1 MPDGTV
7 KGGESKMSST
17 PVEENSSEQPLR
29 GDVGERKGIV
39 IVGAGPVGVTAAL
52 LLSRQGL
59 ATTVLEASPGWDET
73 ASGSKA
79 ICQQRDVLDI
89 LDRVGVAEPMLK
101 EAVTWTRGRTF
112 YKDKEL
118 FTVEFEDPGESPT
131 PPWVNI
137 SQCST
142 ERYLLERAKADPMIE
157 ILYGHE
163 VVGLSQGADS
173 VRLDLELA
181 NGERRTMEARWV
193 LAADGSHSPVRHM
206 LGIGFPGQSFDDQ
219 FLIVDVKADLPF
231 PNERHFHF
239 DPPWNPGRQ
248 VLIHECPNGVWR
260 IDWQVPADY
269 DLEAEKASGALD
281 ERVRRIVGDAPYE
294 IVWLSV
300 YRFHERIAEHFRVG
314 RVFLMGDAAHIVA
327 PFGAR
332 GLNSGIQDA
341 ENLAWKL
348 ALVEKHVVSGEDAER
363 LLSSYE
369 VERRAAALEN
379 IAITTD
385 TMNFLVP
392 RDEQQWEHRR
402 QVLEAAVR
410 DPSKVAQ
417 VNSGKLAEPYPY
429 HDSPLTTPRGL
440 AETAHGSQGPGS
452 TTNGKLR
459 VGLEP
464 GSLFPDA
471 PCAVACRSEVRR
483 VRDLFGSGFVILAP
497 DGVSLEH
504 ARKQVEQA
512 KGSLPGLRID
522 LYDVSEISAPAKR
535 KTLDQLVKEKGSF
548 MYVIRP
554 DGHVAG
560 VLDPSANGLADVILR
575 ACGCFGP
582 EGSLGTESER
592 RQDVLSQ
599 AG

>member
-1 MPDGTV
+1 
-7 KGGESKMSST
+7 MSS
-17 PVEENSSEQPLR
+17 VAQESDSEAYLSGGSGR
-29 GDVGERKGIV
+29 GIV
-39 IVGAGPVGVTAAL
+39 IVGAGPVGITEAL
-52 LLSRQGL
+52 LLSRQGV
-59 ATTVLEASPGWDET
+59 ASTVLEASPAWDET

-89 LDRVGVAEPMLK
+89 LDRVGVAEPMLE

-142 ERYLLERAKADPMIE
+142 ERYLLEKAKADPKIE
-157 ILYGHE
+157 ILYGHK
-163 VVGLSQGADS
+163 VVGLSQQADRVS
-173 VRLDLELA
+173 LDVELA
-181 NGERRTMEARWV
+181 DGERVTMEARWV

-206 LGIGFPGQSFDDQ
+206 LGIAFPGQSFDDQ
-219 FLIVDVKADLPF
+219 FLIVDVRADLPF

-248 VLIHECPNGVWR
+248 VLIHECPDGVWR

-300 YRFHERIAEHFRVG
+300 YRFHERIAEHFRLG

-348 ALVEKHVVSGEDAER
+348 ALVEKQVVRGKDAER

-369 VERRAAALEN
+369 VERREAALEN

-402 QVLEAAVR
+402 QVLEAATR
-410 DPSKVAQ
+410 DASYVAQ

-429 HDSPLTTPRGL
+429 RDSPLTTPEALDNG
-440 AETAHGSQGPGS
+440 ADKSSQASMGNAAS
-452 TTNGKLR
+452 SNGKVR

-471 PCAVACRSEVRR
+471 PCAVSGRPEVRR
-483 VRDLFGSGFVILAP
+483 VRDLFGSGFVVLAP
-497 DGVSLEH
+497 DATSLEN
-504 ARKQVEQA
+504 ARKQAEEA
-512 KGSLPGLRID
+512 SGYLPGVRID

-535 KTLDQLVKEKGSF
+535 KTLDQLVKEKGSLI
-548 MYVIRP
+548 YVVRP

-560 VLDPSANGLADVILR
+560 VLDPSASGLARVVLR
-575 ACGCFGP
+575 ACGCWEP
-582 EGSLGTESER
+582 EGSSTMESER
-592 RQDVLSQ
+592 RQDVLPQ